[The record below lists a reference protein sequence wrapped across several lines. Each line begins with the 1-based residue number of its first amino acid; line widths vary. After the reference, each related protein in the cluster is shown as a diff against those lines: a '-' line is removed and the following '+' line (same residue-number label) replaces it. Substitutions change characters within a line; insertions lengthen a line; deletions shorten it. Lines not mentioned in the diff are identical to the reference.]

1 MGGAGFVFGLPKFA
15 SKNNPANSDFI
26 SGNVMEH
33 LASLMVVAALNR
45 CRAVLT
51 LRDRYL
57 TVINLGVESLTCQF
71 SEFSNNQL

>member
-1 MGGAGFVFGLPKFA
+1 MGGTGFFFGLRKIA

-26 SGNVMEH
+26 SGNSREH
-33 LASLMVVAALNR
+33 PSSLMVVAALNR

-71 SEFSNNQL
+71 PEFSNNQL